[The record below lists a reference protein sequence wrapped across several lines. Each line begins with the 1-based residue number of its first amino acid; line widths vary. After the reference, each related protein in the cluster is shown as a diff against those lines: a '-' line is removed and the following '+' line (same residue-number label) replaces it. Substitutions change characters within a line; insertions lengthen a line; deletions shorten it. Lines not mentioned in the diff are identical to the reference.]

1 VYSVFTCANGLSF
14 VCRFVRNTSTS
25 LKLMKKNTAGFIK
38 WATLFLRVSEVDGEA
53 EKE

>member
-1 VYSVFTCANGLSF
+1 
-14 VCRFVRNTSTS
+14 
-25 LKLMKKNTAGFIK
+25 MKKNTAGCIK